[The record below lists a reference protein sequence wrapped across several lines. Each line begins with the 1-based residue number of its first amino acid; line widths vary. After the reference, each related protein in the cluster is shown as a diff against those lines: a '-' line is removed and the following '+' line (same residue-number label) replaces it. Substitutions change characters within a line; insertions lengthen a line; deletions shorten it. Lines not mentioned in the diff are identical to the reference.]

1 VSLRVLSVAYPFAPV
16 GLDAVGGAEVVLAR
30 LDAGLVDRSVASTV
44 IACAG
49 SRVRGRLR
57 SVPIPPG
64 TIEDPTRAEAW
75 RAHRAAIDQ
84 AIDSER
90 PDVIHLHGLDF
101 TSYLPDRRI
110 PILVTLHL
118 PLDWYAPDTLEL
130 EARGVRFVCVSTD
143 QRQRGGVR
151 WSGVQ
156 VIENGVPI
164 GGHEERGPAR
174 GDFGLCL
181 GRICPEKGFHLA
193 LEAARRADV
202 PLLLAG
208 EVHPYPAH
216 QRYFAQHIAPLL
228 DGGRRFIGAVAGPAK
243 RRLLG
248 RARFLAV
255 PSLAHET
262 SSLVAMEALAAGT
275 PVVAHRVGALP
286 EIVEP
291 GRTGWLVDDVDGL
304 ARAFLDTDHL
314 QSEQCRAAART
325 RFDAER
331 MVGEYLSLYRAL
343 TREAPSL
350 AAAAAP
356 SGADR
361 AARERLAST

>member
-1 VSLRVLSVAYPFAPV
+1 VSLRVLSIAYPFAAV

-30 LDAGLVDRSVASTV
+30 LDAALVDRGIASTV
-44 IACAG
+44 IARAD
-49 SRVRGRLR
+49 SRVMGRLR
-57 SVPIPPG
+57 SIPIPPG
-64 TIEDPTRAEAW
+64 AIEDPARAEAW
-75 RAHRAAIDQ
+75 RAHRVAIDQ
-84 AIDSER
+84 TLAQER

-101 TSYLPDRRI
+101 ASYLPDRCI
-110 PILVTLHL
+110 PTLVTLHL
-118 PLDWYAPDTLEL
+118 PLDWYTPGTRDLEG
-130 EARGVRFVCVSTD
+130 RGVRFVCVSSD
-143 QRQRGGVR
+143 QRRRGGAP
-151 WSGVQ
+151 WSGVP
-156 VIENGVPI
+156 VIENGVSVA
-164 GGHEERGPAR
+164 GHEERGPGR

-216 QRYFAQHIAPLL
+216 ERYFAQQIAPLL

-275 PVVAHRVGALP
+275 PVVARPVGALP

-291 GRTGWLVDDVDGL
+291 GRTGWLAEGVDEL
-304 ARAFLDTDHL
+304 AQAFLEADRLRPED
-314 QSEQCRAAART
+314 CRAAART

-331 MVGEYLSLYRAL
+331 MVSEYLGLYRAL
-343 TREAPSL
+343 AREAPAL
-350 AAAAAP
+350 AAVAPAAE
-356 SGADR
+356 R
-361 AARERLAST
+361 VARERLAST